1 IRDRNVT
8 GVQTCA
14 LPISRPRH
22 PHGTAARG
30 QAPRAL
36 SGHRRGDRGR
46 SGGRAEL
53 SRAGVGGRHARR
65 AVGELVLR
73 PPLPFPGP
81 EIPVGVIGRPCPDEL
96 VDFAEWVDQVN
107 PEYLGAD
114 PEFLRCVH
122 ELGMSS
128 LVWTVDEAAG
138 MERAIDAGADGII
151 TNAPDRLVEIVETL

>member
-1 IRDRNVT
+1 
-8 GVQTCA
+8 
-14 LPISRPRH
+14 
-22 PHGTAARG
+22 
-30 QAPRAL
+30 
-36 SGHRRGDRGR
+36 
-46 SGGRAEL
+46 
-53 SRAGVGGRHARR
+53 
-65 AVGELVLR
+65 
-73 PPLPFPGP
+73 
-81 EIPVGVIGRPCPDEL
+81 

-151 TNAPDRLVEIVETL
+151 TNAPDRLVEIVETLCISCQDPRVSGRSSSPAGHSRCLPSHSRDTCPTARAGSARLLARGPGDVAQVGLPVRGVGDGEATAGDLLGEDADEMVLR

>member
-1 IRDRNVT
+1 MPRLAEVLTLVHDTRT
-8 GVQTCA
+8 GLLLEVKHPELYPAIAEAIVAA
-14 LPISRPRH
+14 LEAVPNYLE
-22 PHGTAARG
+22 
-30 QAPRAL
+30 RAL
-36 SGHRRGDRGR
+36 AAGMLVVQSANWSFVRRFH
-46 SGGRAEL
+46 SLA
-53 SRAGVGGRHARR
+53 
-65 AVGELVLR
+65 
-73 PPLPFPGP
+73 P

-128 LVWTVDEAAG
+128 LVWTVDEAAA

-151 TNAPDRLVEIVETL
+151 TNAPDRLVEIVEAL

>member
-1 IRDRNVT
+1 MLV
-8 GVQTCA
+8 VQSA
-14 LPISRPRH
+14 NWSFV
-22 PHGTAARG
+22 
-30 QAPRAL
+30 
-36 SGHRRGDRGR
+36 RRFH
-46 SGGRAEL
+46 SLAQ
-53 SRAGVGGRHARR
+53 V
-65 AVGELVLR
+65 
-73 PPLPFPGP
+73 
-81 EIPVGVIGRPCPDEL
+81 IPVGVIGRPCPDEL

-151 TNAPDRLVEIVETL
+151 KIGRASCRERGEVAGRDASEEQKDGA